1 MLTKLTDSIIAGRRL
16 TPDDDL
22 TLLLSSPIEEVS
34 READRLRRALLSD
47 RGELC
52 TIVNGRSGKCPEN
65 CKFCAQSAHHH
76 TDVRTYGFLSDQELL
91 EDCRNLEMRGV
102 HRYSIVTAGRNL
114 GADLSRAA
122 GAYRCLREN
131 TNMLL
136 CASCGLLTEDELI
149 RLKEAGV
156 TRYHANLE
164 TSRRNFPNICT
175 THTYD
180 DKIACIRA
188 AKRAGLEVCSGGI
201 LGLGETMQDRIDMA
215 FDLADLKVDSIPLN
229 VLVAIPGTPLADL
242 KPLSEEEILRSVAI
256 FRFICPDMTIRLA
269 GGRMLMKNY
278 GEAALKGGANATITG
293 DMLTTSGNGIAEDQ
307 ELFTR
312 LGYDIH
318 WRKNE

>member
-1 MLTKLTDSIIAGRRL
+1 MLNQLTDSIISGRRL

-22 TLLLSSPIEEVS
+22 MPLLTAPIEELS

-47 RGELC
+47 HGELC

-76 TDVRTYGFLSDQELL
+76 TEAETYGFLSDQELL
-91 EDCRNLEMRGV
+91 EDCRSLEIRGV

-114 GADLSRAA
+114 GADLDKAV
-122 GAYRCLREN
+122 GAYRCLHEH
-131 TNMLL
+131 THMLL
-136 CASCGLLTEDELI
+136 CASHGLLTEEELR

-180 DKIACIRA
+180 DKIACIQA
-188 AKRAGLEVCSGGI
+188 ARRAGLEVCSGGI

-215 FDLADLKVDSIPLN
+215 FDLAALKVNSIPLN
-229 VLVAIPGTPLADL
+229 VLVAIPGTPFADL
-242 KPLSEEEILRSVAI
+242 PPLSEEEILRSVAI
-256 FRFICPDMTIRLA
+256 FRFICPDITIRLA

-278 GEAALKGGANATITG
+278 GENALKGGANATITG
-293 DMLTTSGNGIAEDQ
+293 DMLTTSGNGITEDK
-307 ELFTR
+307 ELFTK
-312 LGYDIH
+312 LGYDIN
-318 WRKNE
+318 WKS

>member
-1 MLTKLTDSIIAGRRL
+1 MLNQLTDSIIAGRRL
-16 TPDDDL
+16 TPDDNL
-22 TLLLSSPIEEVS
+22 TPLLTAPIEELS

-52 TIVNGRSGKCPEN
+52 TIVNGRCGKCPEN

-76 TDVRTYGFLSDQELL
+76 TEVETYGFLSDQELL

-114 GADLSRAA
+114 GSDLDRAVN
-122 GAYRCLREN
+122 AYRHLHEN
-131 TNMLL
+131 TDILL
-136 CASCGLLTEDELI
+136 CASHGLLTEEELR

-156 TRYHANLE
+156 SRYHANLE

-215 FDLADLKVDSIPLN
+215 FDLAELKVNSIPLN
-229 VLVAIPGTPLADL
+229 VLVAIPGTPFAEL
-242 KPLSEEEILRSVAI
+242 PVLSEEEILRSVAI
-256 FRFICPDMTIRLA
+256 FRFICPDITIRLA

-278 GEAALKGGANATITG
+278 GENALKGGANATITG
-293 DMLTTSGNGIAEDQ
+293 DMLTTSGNGIAEDK
-307 ELFTR
+307 ELFTK
-312 LGYDIH
+312 LGYDIT
-318 WRKNE
+318 WRP